1 MIVLTFRKLPFFMVC
16 VIVIE
21 AGSGI
26 VARDTISGLVVATEQ
41 QKLPAK
47 KLRSVTLNKKEKE

>member
-1 MIVLTFRKLPFFMVC
+1 MVC